1 MKYHGVH
8 DLLKSLKCCI
18 TLLIY
23 DTGFRFRKE
32 FHDRSKSQ
40 RSGLRVH
47 LLRHNE
53 DSLCFEN
60 EWTRPVK
67 RKGFDGSQVVLLR
80 ATSSLL
86 RTFCSYKVKLSLRVI
101 VEWVWPVPR
110 RFTCRP
116 LTVWHVAGARVCVC
130 ARALLPRPHPPPPP
144 APAAAHSRRLSSLL
158 VCKWSL
164 PLPPGARTPR
174 PPAAL
179 LI

>member
-1 MKYHGVH
+1 MKYHGIH
-8 DLLKSLKCCI
+8 DLLKSFKCCL

-23 DTGFRFRKE
+23 DKGFRFRKE
-32 FHDRSKSQ
+32 FHDKSKSQ

-67 RKGFDGSQVVLLR
+67 KEGSQVVLLN
-80 ATSSLL
+80 ASSSLL

-116 LTVWHVAGARVCVC
+116 LTVWHVAGARVCEGVTPTASSSSSC
-130 ARALLPRPHPPPPP
+130 SCCCSLPP
-144 APAAAHSRRLSSLL
+144 SVLSSRLQM
-158 VCKWSL
+158 VTSVTSW
-164 PLPPGARTPR
+164 R
-174 PPAAL
+174 
-179 LI
+179 

>member
-1 MKYHGVH
+1 MTQDLDSGKNFTTKVRLNDLALEFIFSDTMKTRSV
-8 DLLKSLKCCI
+8 L
-18 TLLIY
+18 
-23 DTGFRFRKE
+23 RMNE
-32 FHDRSKSQ
+32 QDR
-40 RSGLRVH
+40 
-47 LLRHNE
+47 
-53 DSLCFEN
+53 
-60 EWTRPVK
+60 WK
-67 RKGFDGSQVVLLR
+67 RKGFDGSQVVLSK

-174 PPAAL
+174 PPAAF